1 MIYVYVRST
10 EPVFLGYVKFVK
22 INLFI
27 FNVLLSDLECFNL
40 VRSVNSFSYNTNHK
54 CSSIVI
60 SGGFFFFFFNFI
72 EIWTYRNVHANLKCD
87 EVLQS

>member
-1 MIYVYVRST
+1 M
-10 EPVFLGYVKFVK
+10 FLGYVKFVK
-22 INLFI
+22 INL

-60 SGGFFFFFFNFI
+60 SGGVFFFF
-72 EIWTYRNVHANLKCD
+72 W
-87 EVLQS
+87 

>member
-1 MIYVYVRST
+1 M
-10 EPVFLGYVKFVK
+10 FLGYVKFVK

-60 SGGFFFFFFNFI
+60 SGGVFFFFLVTLLAYGHT
-72 EIWTYRNVHANLKCD
+72 ETYM
-87 EVLQS
+87 QI